1 MMVLQTESLTRLI
14 LKKFKM
20 MLEHEIPQGTK
31 LYFGK
36 TAKIKREIEAIASDV
51 LYKADYE
58 ELITPLFSYHQHL
71 SIADENQ
78 LIRVNDTQNHQL
90 TLRADSTID
99 VVRLLDKRL
108 GRNTSHQKWFYIQ
121 PIYMY
126 PSKEVYQ
133 IGAEY
138 IGEKDL
144 SKTLQSAVD
153 IVNALNIKPLLQ
165 LSNIRIPELISKEL
179 EIDIDD
185 FKHINIQKLLDRKV
199 SWLKDII
206 YLEKLEDIDAVIKVV
221 PDVIKGEL
229 LRIKE
234 LAESIEYDNF
244 VIAPLYY
251 AKMLYYDELYFRM
264 IEKNDVFARGGRYIN
279 DEVTSVGF
287 ALYTDKIIEKLEGNK

>member
-1 MMVLQTESLTRLI
+1 M
-14 LKKFKM
+14 K
-20 MLEHEIPQGTK
+20 LEHEIPSGAK

-36 TAKIKREIEAIASDV
+36 TAKIKREIEAVASEV
-51 LYKADYE
+51 LYEAGYE

-71 SIADENQ
+71 SIANEKE
-78 LIRVNDTQNHQL
+78 LIRVNDMQNYQL

-108 GRNTSHQKWFYIQ
+108 GRNTTHQKWFYIQ

-144 SKTLQSAVD
+144 SKALQSAVD

-165 LSNIRIPELISKEL
+165 ISNIRIPQLLSKEL
-179 EIDIDD
+179 NIDLDD
-185 FKHINIQKLLDRKV
+185 FRHINIQKLLDRKLH
-199 SWLKDII
+199 WLKALI
-206 YLEKLEDIDAVIKVV
+206 YLEKVEDIDTVIALV
-221 PDVIKGEL
+221 PEIIKEEL
-229 LRIKE
+229 VRIKE
-234 LAESIEYDNF
+234 LAQNIEYAKV

-264 IEKNDVFARGGRYIN
+264 IEANDVYARGGRYKN
-279 DEVTSVGF
+279 DDVTSVGF
-287 ALYTDKIIEKLEGNK
+287 ALYTDKIIEKLEGKE

>member
-1 MMVLQTESLTRLI
+1 M
-14 LKKFKM
+14 K
-20 MLEHEIPQGTK
+20 LEHEIPSGAK

-36 TAKIKREIEAIASDV
+36 TAKIKREIEAVASGV
-51 LYKADYE
+51 LYEAGYE

-71 SIADENQ
+71 SIANEKE
-78 LIRVNDTQNHQL
+78 LIRVNDMQNYQL

-108 GRNTSHQKWFYIQ
+108 GRNTTHQKWFYIQ

-144 SKTLQSAVD
+144 SKALQSAVD

-165 LSNIRIPELISKEL
+165 ISNIRIPQLLSKEL
-179 EIDIDD
+179 DIDLDD
-185 FKHINIQKLLDRKV
+185 FRHINIQKLLDRKLH
-199 SWLKDII
+199 WLKALI
-206 YLEKLEDIDAVIKVV
+206 YLEKVEDIDTVIALV
-221 PDVIKGEL
+221 PDIIKEEL
-229 LRIKE
+229 VRIKE
-234 LAESIEYDNF
+234 LAQNIEYAKV

-264 IEKNDVFARGGRYIN
+264 IEANDVYARGGRYKN
-279 DEVTSVGF
+279 DDVTSVGF
-287 ALYTDKIIEKLEGNK
+287 ALYTDKIIEKLEGKE

>member
-1 MMVLQTESLTRLI
+1 
-14 LKKFKM
+14 M
-20 MLEHEIPQGTK
+20 MLEHEIPYGTK

-36 TAKIKREIEAIASDV
+36 TAKIKREIEAVASDV

-71 SIADENQ
+71 SIADEKE
-78 LIRVNDTQNHQL
+78 LIRVNDTKNHQL

-108 GRNTSHQKWFYIQ
+108 GRNTTHQKWFYIQ

-144 SKTLQSAVD
+144 SKVLQSAVD
-153 IVNALNIKPLLQ
+153 IVKALNIKPLLQ

-179 EIDIDD
+179 DIDLDD
-185 FKHINIQKLLDRKV
+185 FKHINIQRLLDRKV

-206 YLEKLEDIDAVIKVV
+206 YLEKLEDIDAVIAVV
-221 PDVIKGEL
+221 PDIIKVEL
-229 LRIKE
+229 ERIKE
-234 LAESIEYDNF
+234 LAQNIDYDNF

-264 IEKNDVFARGGRYIN
+264 IEKNDVFARGGRYVN

-287 ALYTDKIIEKLEGNK
+287 ALYTDKIIEKLEGKN

>member
-1 MMVLQTESLTRLI
+1 M
-14 LKKFKM
+14 K
-20 MLEHEIPQGTK
+20 LEHEIPSGAK

-36 TAKIKREIEAIASDV
+36 TAKIKREIEAVASDV
-51 LYKADYE
+51 LYEAGYE

-71 SIADENQ
+71 SIANEKE
-78 LIRVNDTQNHQL
+78 LIRVNDMQNYQL

-108 GRNTSHQKWFYIQ
+108 GRNTTHQKWFYIQ

-144 SKTLQSAVD
+144 SKALQSAVD

-165 LSNIRIPELISKEL
+165 ISNIRIPQLLSKEL
-179 EIDIDD
+179 DIDLDD
-185 FKHINIQKLLDRKV
+185 FRHINIQKLLDRKLH
-199 SWLKDII
+199 WLKALI
-206 YLEKLEDIDAVIKVV
+206 YLEKVEDIDTVISLV
-221 PDVIKGEL
+221 PDIIKEEL
-229 LRIKE
+229 VRIKE
-234 LAESIEYDNF
+234 LAQNIEYAKV

-264 IEKNDVFARGGRYIN
+264 IEANDVYARGGRYKN
-279 DEVTSVGF
+279 DDVTSVGF
-287 ALYTDKIIEKLEGNK
+287 ALYTDKIIEKLEGKE

>member
-1 MMVLQTESLTRLI
+1 
-14 LKKFKM
+14 M
-20 MLEHEIPQGTK
+20 MLEHEIPSGTK
-31 LYFGK
+31 LYFGE
-36 TAKIKREIEAIASDV
+36 TAKIKRRIEAVASDV

-121 PIYMY
+121 PVYLY
-126 PSKEVYQ
+126 PSKEMYQ

-144 SKTLQSAVD
+144 SKVLQTAIDV
-153 IVNALNIKPLLQ
+153 VEALDIKPLLQ

-179 EIDIDD
+179 DIDLED

-206 YLEKLEDIDAVIKVV
+206 YLEKLEDIDAVIAVV
-221 PDVIKGEL
+221 PDIVKVEL
-229 LRIKE
+229 KRIKE
-234 LAESIEYDNF
+234 LAQNIDYDNF

-264 IEKNDVFARGGRYIN
+264 IEKNDVYARGGRYVN

-287 ALYTDKIIEKLEGNK
+287 ALYTDKIIEKLEDTKGKN

>member
-1 MMVLQTESLTRLI
+1 
-14 LKKFKM
+14 M
-20 MLEHEIPQGTK
+20 MLEHEIPTGTK

-36 TAKIKREIEAIASDV
+36 TAKIKREIEAVASDV

-71 SIADENQ
+71 SIADEKE

-108 GRNTSHQKWFYIQ
+108 GRNTTHQKWFYIQ

-126 PSKEVYQ
+126 PSKEIYQ

-144 SKTLQSAVD
+144 SQVLQSAID
-153 IVNALNIKPLLQ
+153 IVKALKIKPLLQ
-165 LSNIRIPELISKEL
+165 ISNIRIPELISQEL
-179 EIDIDD
+179 GIDLED

-199 SWLKDII
+199 AWLKDLI
-206 YLEKLEDIDAVIKVV
+206 YLEKLEDIDAVIEVV
-221 PDVIKGEL
+221 PDVIKVEL
-229 LRIKE
+229 KRIKE
-234 LAESIEYDNF
+234 LAQNIEYDNF

-264 IEKNDVFARGGRYIN
+264 IEKNDVYARGGRYVN
-279 DEVTSVGF
+279 DEITSVGF

>member
-1 MMVLQTESLTRLI
+1 
-14 LKKFKM
+14 M
-20 MLEHEIPQGTK
+20 MLEHEIPTGTK

-36 TAKIKREIEAIASDV
+36 TAKIKREIEAVASDV

-71 SIADENQ
+71 SIADEKE

-144 SKTLQSAVD
+144 SKVLQSAID
-153 IVNALNIKPLLQ
+153 IVNALKIKPLLQ
-165 LSNIRIPELISKEL
+165 ISNIRIPELISQEL
-179 EIDIDD
+179 GIDLED

-199 SWLKDII
+199 SWLKDLI
-206 YLEKLEDIDAVIKVV
+206 YLEKFEDIDAVIEVV
-221 PDVIKGEL
+221 PEKIQKEL
-229 LRIKE
+229 RRMKE
-234 LAESIEYDNF
+234 LAQNIEYDNF

-264 IEKNDVFARGGRYIN
+264 IEKNDVFARGGRYVN
-279 DEVTSVGF
+279 DEITSVGF
-287 ALYTDKIIEKLEGNK
+287 ALYTDKIIEKLEGDK

>member
-1 MMVLQTESLTRLI
+1 
-14 LKKFKM
+14 M
-20 MLEHEIPQGTK
+20 MLEHEIPTGTK

-36 TAKIKREIEAIASDV
+36 TAKIKREIEATASDV
-51 LYKADYE
+51 LYAAGYE

-71 SIADENQ
+71 SIADEKE

-108 GRNTSHQKWFYIQ
+108 GRNTTHQKWFYIQ

-126 PSKEVYQ
+126 PSKEIYQ

-144 SKTLQSAVD
+144 SKVLQSAID
-153 IVNALNIKPLLQ
+153 IVNALDVKPLLQ
-165 LSNIRIPELISKEL
+165 ISNIRIPELISEEL
-179 EIDIDD
+179 GIDLED
-185 FKHINIQKLLDRKV
+185 FKHINIQKLLDNKV
-199 SWLKDII
+199 SWLKEII
-206 YLEKLEDIDAVIKVV
+206 YLEKLEDIDAVIEVV
-221 PDVIKGEL
+221 PDVIKHEL
-229 LRIKE
+229 RRMKE
-234 LAESIEYDNF
+234 LAQNIEYDNF
-244 VIAPLYY
+244 VLAPLYY

-264 IEKNDVFARGGRYIN
+264 IEKNDVFARGGRYVN